1 MNSQTGHKYILPTKE
16 LWEVFQLVCDG
27 SIPIVQIHFL
37 VGQAGKPVKAKGRAG
52 CPPHNELF
60 LQKWDA
66 PVRSHFVE
74 KPVTNLLV
82 KRFAL
87 LGLPI

>member
-52 CPPHNELF
+52 CHRRQVKKKESLSRGGHKS
-60 LQKWDA
+60 LK
-66 PVRSHFVE
+66 STKTVE
-74 KPVTNLLV
+74 SSDGKT
-82 KRFAL
+82 AQET
-87 LGLPI
+87 